1 MEDYGK
7 ILGLFFSDENNLI
20 YENVKYLK
28 YLPEDKKDKLK
39 VLPMKFLG
47 PLFLTAA
54 SNNKQNWK
62 IDLIESTLSLYQKRE
77 MERDVIQSFFSLNS
91 SLRSGDGM
99 TNLFT
104 LIGTPYTEDIEIIYK
119 KITEYIHP
127 SIIQGKIV
135 KESIMGDEFSFKNF
149 ITEELNRGLDLIEN
163 SLGASRKMYW
173 KEQQKYSCVGLV
185 ERIISSD
192 TKETNLLT
200 FEEDNPLRSQL
211 LSEIPTFY
219 VMTIIPDFYE
229 KLITQTLNIFNK
241 TNVYPNIRQVKLS
254 KKDQKVLYMEEFLK
268 ENGIK
273 KSYGFILIP
282 KEIPSGK
289 FKNISYYRKHLRLI
303 LDGSE
308 RMEKILTNINPEF
321 GIDRWGANSEEQ
333 LNEIK
338 LKLDN
343 L

>member
-7 ILGLFFSDENNLI
+7 ILGLFFSDENSLI

-28 YLPEDKKDKLK
+28 YLSEEKKDKLK

-54 SNNKQNWK
+54 SDSKQNWK
-62 IDLIESTLSLYQKRE
+62 IDLIESTISLYQERE

-91 SLRSGDGM
+91 SMSSGDGM

-104 LIGTPYTEDIEIIYK
+104 LIGTPYTEDIEIIYR

-149 ITEELNRGLDLIEN
+149 INEELNRGLDLIEN
-163 SLGASRKMYW
+163 SLGSSRKMYW

-192 TKETNLLT
+192 STETNLLT
-200 FEEDNPLRSQL
+200 FEEDNPLRAQL

-254 KKDQKVLYMEEFLK
+254 KKGKKVLYMEEFLK

-289 FKNISYYRKHLRLI
+289 FRNISYYRKHLRLI

-308 RMEKILTNINPEF
+308 RMERILTNINSEF

-338 LKLDN
+338 LKLDA

>member
-28 YLPEDKKDKLK
+28 YLSEEKKDKLK

-54 SNNKQNWK
+54 SDSKQNWK
-62 IDLIESTLSLYQKRE
+62 IDLIESTLSLYQERE

-91 SLRSGDGM
+91 SMSSGDGM

-104 LIGTPYTEDIEIIYK
+104 LIGTPYTEDIEIIYR

-149 ITEELNRGLDLIEN
+149 INEELNRGLDLIEN
-163 SLGASRKMYW
+163 SLGSSRKMYW

-192 TKETNLLT
+192 STETNLLT
-200 FEEDNPLRSQL
+200 FEEDNPLRAQL

-254 KKDQKVLYMEEFLK
+254 KKGKKVLYMEEFLK

-282 KEIPSGK
+282 KEILSGK
-289 FKNISYYRKHLRLI
+289 FRNISYYRKHLRLI

-308 RMEKILTNINPEF
+308 RMERILTNINPEF

-338 LKLDN
+338 LKLDA